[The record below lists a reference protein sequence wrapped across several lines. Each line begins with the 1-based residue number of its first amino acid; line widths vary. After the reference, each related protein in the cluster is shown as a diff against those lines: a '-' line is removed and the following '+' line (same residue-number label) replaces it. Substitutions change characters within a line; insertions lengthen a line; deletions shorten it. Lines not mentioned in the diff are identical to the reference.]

1 MAIILFDNSSREKLF
16 PLTLTKAVADLRCG
30 ILTIK
35 ERWELKAKQKVFI
48 HTSGYL
54 SNLYTSVADL
64 GNTWIDAS
72 IMPDELLTERIIN
85 LQNGEAL
92 ADDNGLIAGRTDVSS
107 FKILSSKVL
116 DHFDLVV
123 TLDNVVRLEYPFQI
137 FQWNDKMIR
146 QDFAL
151 ITADKIAQPISHTN
165 QILHHENIFIEES
178 ATVEFCALN
187 STTGPIYIG
196 KDATMMEGS
205 MVRGPFALG
214 ENSLLKMGAKV
225 YGATTIGPNCVAG
238 GEIKNV
244 VMQANSNKAHDGYL
258 GDSVIGEW
266 CNMGAGT
273 SNSNVKNTGGEVKL
287 WNKSA
292 HAFMDVG
299 QKCGVIMG
307 DYSRTAINSSINT
320 GSVIGVSCNV
330 FGEGLLPNIIDDF
343 SWGLAEPYRLD
354 KALND
359 IQNWKQMKHQHL
371 TEAEIAVL
379 KHIFVNSIEN
389 NKL

>member
-1 MAIILFDNSSREKLF
+1 MAIILFDNSSREKLY
-16 PLTLTKAVADLRCG
+16 PLTLTRAVADLRFG

-35 ERWELKAKQKVFI
+35 ERWELKAKQKAFI
-48 HTSGYL
+48 HTSDYL
-54 SNLYTSVADL
+54 SDLYTTTPDL
-64 GNTWIDAS
+64 GNIWIDAS
-72 IMPDELLTERIIN
+72 IMPDDLLTERIIN

-92 ADDNGLIAGRTDVSS
+92 ADDNGLIAGRTDVLPFSV
-107 FKILSSKVL
+107 LSATVL
-116 DHFDLVV
+116 AYFDLVF
-123 TLDNVVRLEYPFQI
+123 TLDNIERLEYPFQI
-137 FQWNDKMIR
+137 FQWNDKMIN

-151 ITADKIAQPISHTN
+151 ITADKTSQPISHTN

-187 STTGPIYIG
+187 STKGPIYIG
-196 KDATMMEGS
+196 KNAIMMEGS

-214 ENSLLKMGAKV
+214 DNSLLKMGAKV
-225 YGATTIGPNCVAG
+225 YGATTIGPNCVVG
-238 GEIKNV
+238 GEMKNL

-287 WNKSA
+287 WNKYA
-292 HAFMDVG
+292 HALMSVG

-320 GSVIGVSCNV
+320 GSLIGVSCNV
-330 FGEGLLPNIIDDF
+330 FGNGLLPKLIDDF
-343 SWGLAEPYRLD
+343 SWGLNETYQLD

-359 IQNWKQMKHQHL
+359 IENWKQMKQQQL
-371 TEAEIAVL
+371 TKAEAEVL
-379 KHIFVNSIEN
+379 KHVYANSRES
-389 NKL
+389 KK